1 MIATTTTSKLLDK
14 QMPQTL
20 TKAMVITN
28 EIEHASDWKY
38 IGSDIGIAIAWV
50 MTSPNKRDMTCDE
63 DDHVYVQIA
72 FKNKKS
78 PSEE

>member
-1 MIATTTTSKLLDK
+1 
-14 QMPQTL
+14 
-20 TKAMVITN
+20 MVITN
-28 EIEHASDWKY
+28 EIEHTSDWKY

-72 FKNKKS
+72 WTNIIT
-78 PSEE
+78 

>member
-38 IGSDIGIAIAWV
+38 IGSDIGIAIA
-50 MTSPNKRDMTCDE
+50 
-63 DDHVYVQIA
+63 
-72 FKNKKS
+72 
-78 PSEE
+78 